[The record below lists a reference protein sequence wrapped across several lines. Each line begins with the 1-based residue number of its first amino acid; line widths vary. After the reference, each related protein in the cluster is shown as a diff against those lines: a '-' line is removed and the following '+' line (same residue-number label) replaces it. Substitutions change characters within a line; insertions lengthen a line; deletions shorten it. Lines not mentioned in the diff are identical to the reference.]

1 MKKGA
6 RILNDRGS
14 AARPKKARH
23 TLKGGLKMIDT
34 NVISGLCQKAIDMR
48 SDSYAPYS
56 DFLVGSALLT
66 EDGHIYTGC
75 NIENSAFGPSICAER
90 TAIFKAVSEGHKD
103 FAAIA
108 IAGGKRDGELQYC
121 APCGVCRQVMREFC
135 KPSFKIYLAKSADD
149 YREYTLGELL
159 PESFGPENLE

>member
-1 MKKGA
+1 
-6 RILNDRGS
+6 
-14 AARPKKARH
+14 
-23 TLKGGLKMIDT
+23 MIDA

-48 SDSYAPYS
+48 SESYAPYS
-56 DFLVGSALLT
+56 DFLVGSAVLT
-66 EDGHIYTGC
+66 EDGKVFTGC
-75 NIENSAFGPSICAER
+75 NIENSAFDPSNCAER
-90 TAIFKAVSEGHKD
+90 TAIFKAVSEGCRD

-149 YREYTLGELL
+149 YKEFTLGELL
-159 PESFGPENLE
+159 PESFGPDNLR

>member
-1 MKKGA
+1 MTD
-6 RILNDRGS
+6 N
-14 AARPKKARH
+14 
-23 TLKGGLKMIDT
+23 

-48 SDSYAPYS
+48 SESYAPYS
-56 DFLVGSALLT
+56 DFLVGSAVLT
-66 EDGHIYTGC
+66 GDGSIYTGC

-103 FAAIA
+103 FVAIA
-108 IAGGKRDGELQYC
+108 IAGGKRDEDLQYC

-135 KPSFKIYLAKSADD
+135 NSSFRIYLAKSAQD
-149 YREYTLGELL
+149 YKEFTLGDLL

>member
-1 MKKGA
+1 
-6 RILNDRGS
+6 
-14 AARPKKARH
+14 
-23 TLKGGLKMIDT
+23 MINET
-34 NVISGLCQKAIDMR
+34 VISDLCRKAIDMR
-48 SDSYAPYS
+48 SESYAPYS
-56 DFLVGSALLT
+56 DFLVGSAVLLS
-66 EDGHIYTGC
+66 DGTVYTGC

-135 KPSFKIYLAKSADD
+135 GDSFKIYLAKSADD
-149 YREYTLGELL
+149 YKEFTLGELL

>member
-1 MKKGA
+1 
-6 RILNDRGS
+6 
-14 AARPKKARH
+14 
-23 TLKGGLKMIDT
+23 MINET
-34 NVISGLCQKAIDMR
+34 VISDLCQKAIDMR
-48 SDSYAPYS
+48 SESYAPYS
-56 DFLVGSALLT
+56 DFLVGSAVLLS
-66 EDGHIYTGC
+66 DGTVYTGC

-135 KPSFKIYLAKSADD
+135 GDCFKIYLAKSADD
-149 YREYTLGELL
+149 YKEFTLGELL

>member
-1 MKKGA
+1 
-6 RILNDRGS
+6 
-14 AARPKKARH
+14 
-23 TLKGGLKMIDT
+23 MID
-34 NVISGLCQKAIDMR
+34 NNEVRDLCQKAIDMR
-48 SDSYAPYS
+48 SESYAPYS
-56 DFLVGSALLT
+56 DFLVGSAILT
-66 EDGHIYTGC
+66 SDGEIFTGC

-90 TAIFKAVSEGHKD
+90 TAIVKAVSEGRKD

-149 YREYTLGELL
+149 YQEFTLGELL

>member
-1 MKKGA
+1 
-6 RILNDRGS
+6 
-14 AARPKKARH
+14 
-23 TLKGGLKMIDT
+23 MIDT

-48 SDSYAPYS
+48 SESYAPYS

-66 EDGHIYTGC
+66 EDGQIYTGC

-103 FAAIA
+103 FVAIA
-108 IAGGKRDGELQYC
+108 ISGGKRDGELQYC
-121 APCGVCRQVMREFC
+121 APCGVCRQVMREFS

>member
-1 MKKGA
+1 
-6 RILNDRGS
+6 
-14 AARPKKARH
+14 
-23 TLKGGLKMIDT
+23 MIDT
-34 NVISGLCQKAIDMR
+34 NVISGLCQKAIAMR
-48 SDSYAPYS
+48 SERYAPYS

-66 EDGHIYTGC
+66 EDGQIYTGC

-90 TAIFKAVSEGHKD
+90 TAIFKAVSEGHRD
-103 FAAIA
+103 FVAIA
-108 IAGGKRDGELQYC
+108 ISGGKRDGELQYC
-121 APCGVCRQVMREFC
+121 APCGVCRQVMREFS

>member
-1 MKKGA
+1 
-6 RILNDRGS
+6 
-14 AARPKKARH
+14 
-23 TLKGGLKMIDT
+23 MIDT

-48 SDSYAPYS
+48 SESYAPYS

-66 EDGHIYTGC
+66 EDGQIYTGC

-90 TAIFKAVSEGHKD
+90 TAIFKAVSEGHRD
-103 FAAIA
+103 FVAIA
-108 IAGGKRDGELQYC
+108 ISGGKRDGELQYC
-121 APCGVCRQVMREFC
+121 APCGVCRQVMREFS

>member
-1 MKKGA
+1 
-6 RILNDRGS
+6 
-14 AARPKKARH
+14 
-23 TLKGGLKMIDT
+23 MIDT

-48 SDSYAPYS
+48 SESYAPYS

-66 EDGHIYTGC
+66 EDGQIYTGC

-90 TAIFKAVSEGHKD
+90 TAIFKAVSEGHRD
-103 FAAIA
+103 FVAIA
-108 IAGGKRDGELQYC
+108 ISGGKRDGELQYC
-121 APCGVCRQVMREFC
+121 APCGVCRQVMREFS

-159 PESFGPENLE
+159 PESFGPGNLE